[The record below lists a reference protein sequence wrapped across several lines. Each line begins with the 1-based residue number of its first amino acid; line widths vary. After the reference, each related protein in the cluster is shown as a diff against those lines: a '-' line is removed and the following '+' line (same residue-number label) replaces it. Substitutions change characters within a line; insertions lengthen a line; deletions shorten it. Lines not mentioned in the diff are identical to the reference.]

1 MLPQRKVAFHLAL
14 PSMSALNT
22 LSPCANISSNSDCI
36 LSNKGPQQLTSVGDK
51 FLHHTDTVLH
61 TLVAHEMLK

>member
-22 LSPCANISSNSDCI
+22 FPPCANISSSLDCI
-36 LSNKGPQQLTSVGDK
+36 LSNEGPQ
-51 FLHHTDTVLH
+51 H
-61 TLVAHEMLK
+61 